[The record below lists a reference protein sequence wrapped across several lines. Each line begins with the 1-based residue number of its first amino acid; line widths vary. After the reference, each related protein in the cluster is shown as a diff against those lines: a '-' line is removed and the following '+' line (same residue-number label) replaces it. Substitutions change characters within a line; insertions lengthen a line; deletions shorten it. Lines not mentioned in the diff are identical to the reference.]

1 MKGKALYAKLKC
13 WRLPSSAFFCEVYL
27 LFPSLSPLSPPLNN
41 NNNKNLN
48 TEPVFVEIIA
58 VEDAVGEE
66 GTLNIWWKTKLN

>member
-13 WRLPSSAFFCEVYL
+13 WRPPSSAFFCEVYL
-27 LFPSLSPLSPPLNN
+27 LFPN

>member
-1 MKGKALYAKLKC
+1 MLA
-13 WRLPSSAFFCEVYL
+13 PSQLCILEVYL
-27 LFPSLSPLSPPLNN
+27 LFPSLSPLPPPLNN